1 MLLTIITFL
10 IVLSLLVLVHELG
23 HFLVAKKS
31 GISVEEFGFGLPP
44 RILGVNYRGT
54 IYSLN
59 ALPIGGFVKL
69 AGEDTDSSFAKA
81 SEGKERMFWQ
91 KSKKVR
97 LAVIVSGV
105 LMNFLLAVFVF
116 SVIYARLGIPT
127 RTDKVTIVGI
137 APDSPAES
145 AGLKEGDI
153 AVSAGGE
160 EIKNT
165 QDFIEIA
172 QKYAG
177 KPMSLEIN
185 REKDNPC
192 KEKVLGAWPGL
203 EISCKGENLVLTIV
217 PREAPPEGEGPL
229 GVAISQ
235 VEMRFYPFWQMIPKG
250 ILEGFKEA
258 FAWASLIVGALGA
271 MLWQLIR
278 FGTVPKDVAGPVGIF
293 QITGMVAKTGILSVL
308 QFLGILSVNLAVLN
322 ILPLPALDGGRLL
335 FLGIEAIT
343 GKRSHAR
350 FERIVHTVGMIILLF
365 LILLVTINDIA
376 RILSSSG
383 FAAHLKSLLPF

>member
-10 IVLSLLVLVHELG
+10 IILSVLVFVHEFG
-23 HFLVAKKS
+23 HFLVAKKT
-31 GISVEEFGFGLPP
+31 GIAVEEFGFGLPP
-44 RILGVNYRGT
+44 RIFGKKIGETV
-54 IYSLN
+54 YSINL
-59 ALPIGGFVKL
+59 LPIGGFVKL
-69 AGEDTDSSFAKA
+69 AGEDTDPSFAKA
-81 SEGKERMFWQ
+81 SEGKEGMFWQ

-105 LMNFLLAVFVF
+105 IMNFLLAVFAF
-116 SVIYARLGIPT
+116 SVIYAKLGIPT
-127 RTDKVTIVGI
+127 KTDKVTIVGI
-137 APDSPAES
+137 APGSPAQE

-153 AVSAGGE
+153 ALSAGGE

-165 QDFIEIA
+165 QGFVEIT

-177 KPMSLEIN
+177 KPMSLEIS

-203 EISCKGENLVLTIV
+203 EISCKGENLVLSIV
-217 PREAPPEGEGPL
+217 PREAPPDGEGPL

-235 VEMRFYPFWQMIPKG
+235 VEMKFYPFWQMIPKG

-258 FAWASLIVGALGA
+258 FAWASLIVGALA
-271 MLWQLIR
+271 SMLWQLLR

-293 QITGMVAKTGILSVL
+293 QITGTVAKTGILSVL
-308 QFLGILSVNLAVLN
+308 QFLGILSVNLAVIN

-350 FERIVHTVGMIILLF
+350 FERIVHTVGMMILLF